1 MIDIKILRNN
11 PELIRA
17 SIVARNIKIDLDA
30 LITLDAERLSKRQ
43 ALEELQTLRNRVSK
57 EIPTITDAAVRTVK
71 ISEMK

>member
-17 SIVARNIKIDLDA
+17 SIVARNLKTDLDA

-57 EIPTITDAAVRTVK
+57 EIPTITDATLRVTK
-71 ISEMK
+71 ITEMK

>member
-11 PELIRA
+11 PELIRE
-17 SIVARNIKIDLDA
+17 SIILRNLKIDLDV

-57 EIPTITDAAVRTVK
+57 EIPTITDVTLRTAK
-71 ISEMK
+71 ITEMK